1 MNKNE
6 FAENLVK
13 EFSVKHPN
21 YSASVKKPEEAPVTD
36 DVCAMFQK
44 NRTVILVHMDAAFE
58 DYCQHGIEVVLQKI
72 DNSLTYCEK
81 NGKKG
86 EELVDT
92 LDCYESIKDRLFI
105 RAFNCETGRK
115 KMENGV
121 CRRTVGGVTL
131 VLYVFLETTDGKIGS
146 IMIPAKATYKWEKS
160 YDEVFS
166 AAMENTLKLF
176 PPRITDLR
184 TLLFKPYSSGEP
196 FMENDFHT
204 DADFLILISENRS
217 FGATAIFFQKVAE
230 RISQIMGGRLLLR
243 SNKCTR
249 SVRP

>member
-13 EFSVKHPN
+13 EFSVKHSN
-21 YSASVKKPEEAPVTD
+21 YSASVKKPEEEPVT
-36 DVCAMFQK
+36 
-44 NRTVILVHMDAAFE
+44 
-58 DYCQHGIEVVLQKI
+58 QKI

-81 NGKKG
+81 NEKKG

-131 VLYVFLETTDGKIGS
+131 VLYVFLETTDGKVGS
-146 IMIPAKATYKWEKS
+146 IMIPAKAT
-160 YDEVFS
+160 
-166 AAMENTLKLF
+166 
-176 PPRITDLR
+176 
-184 TLLFKPYSSGEP
+184 
-196 FMENDFHT
+196 
-204 DADFLILISENRS
+204 
-217 FGATAIFFQKVAE
+217 
-230 RISQIMGGRLLLR
+230 
-243 SNKCTR
+243 
-249 SVRP
+249 

>member
-115 KMENGV
+115 KMENVIDGDTILKDQIDELSDQDYTGIFKDIV
-121 CRRTVGGVTL
+121 GTWKEAKTVRERQL
-131 VLYVFLETTDGKIGS
+131 LAKMFETFTGISMKEYLKKCIKN
-146 IMIPAKATYKWEKS
+146 ITK
-160 YDEVFS
+160 
-166 AAMENTLKLF
+166 ENK
-176 PPRITDLR
+176 
-184 TLLFKPYSSGEP
+184 
-196 FMENDFHT
+196 
-204 DADFLILISENRS
+204 
-217 FGATAIFFQKVAE
+217 
-230 RISQIMGGRLLLR
+230 
-243 SNKCTR
+243 
-249 SVRP
+249 

>member
-6 FAENLVK
+6 FAEKLVK

-21 YSASVKKPEEAPVTD
+21 YSASVKKPEEEPVTD

-58 DYCQHGIEVVLQKI
+58 DYCQYGIEVVLQKI

-131 VLYVFLETTDGKIGS
+131 VLYVGIKDRESALQRFHEYHEMDPDKYARAIIRDNMTRKE
-146 IMIPAKATYKWEKS
+146 KTY
-160 YDEVFS
+160 
-166 AAMENTLKLF
+166 A
-176 PPRITDLR
+176 
-184 TLLFKPYSSGEP
+184 
-196 FMENDFHT
+196 
-204 DADFLILISENRS
+204 
-217 FGATAIFFQKVAE
+217 
-230 RISQIMGGRLLLR
+230 
-243 SNKCTR
+243 
-249 SVRP
+249 

>member
-6 FAENLVK
+6 FAEKLVK

-21 YSASVKKPEEAPVTD
+21 YSASVKKPEEEPVTD

-58 DYCQHGIEVVLQKI
+58 DYCQYGIEVVLQKI

-131 VLYVFLETTDGKIGS
+131 VLYVFLETTDGKVGS
-146 IMIPAKATYKWEKS
+146 IMIPAKATCKWEKS

-166 AAMENTLKLF
+166 VAMENTLKLF
-176 PPRITDLR
+176 PPRITDLG
-184 TLLFKPYSSGEP
+184 TLFFNQYSSGKP
-196 FMENDFHT
+196 FMEDDFHT
-204 DADFLILISENRS
+204 DADFQILISKIGYLVQLRFS
-217 FGATAIFFQKVAE
+217 SQK
-230 RISQIMGGRLLLR
+230 
-243 SNKCTR
+243 
-249 SVRP
+249 